1 MELFDEIVECEVG
14 MVTPHLPDLIQFSL
28 QVASNVSLGDNIRVK
43 ALSFLQWL
51 ASLKKKVSHSVC
63 VCVLRACVRACVCIC
78 DVVCDTTELAQAR
91 PPPIHYSYHADDHGH
106 ASS

>member
-28 QVASNVSLGDNIRVK
+28 QGASNSSLGENLRVK

-51 ASLKKKVSHSVC
+51 ASLKKKVC
-63 VCVLRACVRACVCIC
+63 EWIL
-78 DVVCDTTELAQAR
+78 LF
-91 PPPIHYSYHADDHGH
+91 
-106 ASS
+106 